1 MFLEKL
7 IESGII
13 YLKRVSNLTSII
25 IEALN
30 IYLGSA
36 CLLRLSSGGI
46 LKSSDASVFI
56 SVLIKSTFFL
66 LRILMKLLFTVAE
79 CTSIHQIDIL
89 CKAGTIS
96 Q

>member
-36 CLLRLSSGGI
+36 CLLRLSGGI